1 MTSGDDLNDSGSYMD
16 KIQGNTDIYNQMVHA
31 KDNAFENINYP
42 PRKYDTHR
50 KSVEN
55 SPIRRH
61 SSASIENENRPVVYH
76 VKNNAKQENIPIHK
90 DLYPE
95 RLQHEQLGNI
105 VQFQTDIF
113 REDGHDI
120 RSERR
125 EEVKDCTEYQIPTWA
140 KRILSRQFSFSD
152 KFSQVS
158 FLC

>member
-16 KIQGNTDIYNQMVHA
+16 KIQGDSDIYNQMMHP
-31 KDNAFENINYP
+31 KDNDFENINYP
-42 PRKYDTHR
+42 PKKCGS
-50 KSVEN
+50 KSIEN

-61 SSASIENENRPVVYH
+61 PSASIENENRPVAYH

-90 DLYPE
+90 NLYSE
-95 RLQHEQLGNI
+95 RLQHEQLENI
-105 VQFQTDIF
+105 VQFEADIF

-120 RSERR
+120 RNERR
-125 EEVKDCTEYQIPTWA
+125 GEDKDFTEYQIPTWA

-152 KFSQVS
+152 RFSQVS